1 MGRDRAEQ
9 RTPDL
14 FSTEIVRDGP
24 PSATN
29 PIPVTQPRA
38 NTPLQ
43 RYALPK
49 NLRKAVKHL
58 SDGELDLLR
67 TAILE
72 EMERR
77 GILPPSDQTAKRS
90 SPADKSSHR
99 RQTEVAVSLSRGHV
113 NAVRA
118 AFKGGIKPSRIA
130 RQFGIPQS
138 DVRRV
143 LASDLGP
150 LSTK

>member
-72 EMERR
+72 EIERR

-90 SPADKSSHR
+90 DKSSHG
-99 RQTEVAVSLSRGHV
+99 RQTEVAVSLTRGQV

-118 AFKGGIKPSRIA
+118 AFKAGI
-130 RQFGIPQS
+130 
-138 DVRRV
+138 
-143 LASDLGP
+143 
-150 LSTK
+150 

>member
-1 MGRDRAEQ
+1 
-9 RTPDL
+9 
-14 FSTEIVRDGP
+14 
-24 PSATN
+24 
-29 PIPVTQPRA
+29 
-38 NTPLQ
+38 LQ

-72 EMERR
+72 EIERR

-99 RQTEVAVSLSRGHV
+99 RQTEVAVSLTRGHV

-118 AFKGGIKPSRIA
+118 AFKAGIKPSRIA